1 MGVSEPFIR
10 RPIATSLLGIA
21 LLIGGLLGYFALP
34 VSALPQVD
42 FPTVQVTTQLPGAS
56 PDVIASLITAPLE
69 RQLGQI
75 PSLSAMNS
83 TSSFGVSQISL
94 QFDLNRDIDGATQ
107 DVQAAINAAAGV
119 LPKTLPYPPTYAK
132 VNPADAPVMTLA
144 LRSDTISLRAM
155 SDIADTLLAQR
166 LSQISGVGR
175 VSVLGGLKPAVR
187 IQADLARLAAYG
199 IAMEDLRT
207 AIASANVS
215 GPKGSLDGAQQSYII
230 AANDQIAAADAYKPV
245 IIAYRNGSPV
255 TIADVAQI
263 VDGLEN
269 DRTGG
274 WYQGSPAVIIDIQRQ
289 PGANVIDVVSQIRA
303 EIPKVQRAIPAGVN
317 LTIVSDRTVTIRASV
332 RDVQFTLILS
342 VVLVT
347 LVVLLFLRSL
357 RATLIAGV
365 ALPLSLITSFGIMYF
380 AGFSLDN
387 LSLMALT
394 IGTGFV
400 VDDAIVMIENIVRHM
415 ENGDSAMEASLKGAS
430 EIGFTVISLTVS
442 LIAVFI
448 PLLFMSGL
456 VGRMFREFALTLTI
470 AVVTSAVVSLTL
482 TPMMCSRL
490 LKHAHEE
497 LAVPGLAAVSRF
509 IDRTVGFY
517 HRTLL
522 WVLERQRATLVVT
535 FATLIATLAL
545 YVVAPKG
552 FLPLQDTASI
562 TAVTEAGPDVSFA
575 EMQKR
580 QAEAADAIK
589 ADPDVTGVV
598 SVIGAGSVNPTT
610 NVGRLVMTLKPRGER
625 RDDVSVVI
633 TRLKER
639 VAAIPGM
646 TIYFQPVQDVQ
657 ISTQSSRSQYQYTL
671 TGTDAALVSE
681 WARKLVAEMR
691 RDPLFRDVSSEA
703 QEGGLRAQ
711 LTVDRTRAG
720 QLGVSLQGITDTL
733 NDAFAQRQISTIYGQ
748 ANQYRVVLEALPM
761 YQRDPSI
768 LSKLYLPGAAS
779 ATAGAP
785 NAQVPL
791 SAVATLTR
799 TTAPLAISHQA
810 QFPSISLS
818 FNLAP
823 GAALGDAVEAV
834 KTIETRIEMP
844 NSIVGVYAGDAAEF
858 AKALAGQPWL
868 LLAAVITIYIVLG
881 VLYESYIHPITILST
896 LPSAG
901 VGAILALMLCGQDL
915 SVIGLIGII
924 LLMGHRQEERDHDD
938 RLRARGRA
946 RAGDVAERGDRTGL
960 SAALPSDHD
969 DDAGR
974 PVRCA
979 AAGDRERH
987 RRRAALPT
995 RHLHYRRPAAQPI
1008 AHALHHAGDLSRP
1021 RPHQPPPRAGA
1032 AAGRIRRS
1040 ARRGRD
1046 RGDAVMASISEP
1058 FIRRPVA
1065 TTLLSIGLFLLGIV
1079 AYEFLPVASVPNI
1092 DFSRHLR
1099 LGQPSWRRPV
1109 RHGRD
1114 GCLAAGAAA
1123 RRDRGHQPDHLDF
1136 VTRHDQHP
1144 APVRHRPQRRQS
1156 RPRRAGG
1163 NQCVAGRPA
1172 ERFADAAALPQGEH
1186 RRRAGLRAGADL
1198 EDAVRQRG
1206 LRRRRHRAGAAHLAG
1221 AGGGQCDDLGCRPA
1235 GGQDSAQS
1243 CRAVQCRHRHR
1254 RRANCDYQRQPARSG
1269 RHLQRRAPERDAV
1282 AQQADAD
1289 GERVPRHRH
1298 QEREGQFR
1306 PALRCCRHRGLRP

>member
-42 FPTVQVTTQLPGAS
+42 FPTVQVSTQLPGAS

-75 PSLSAMNS
+75 PSLTAMNS

-119 LPKTLPYPPTYAK
+119 LPRTLPYPPTYAK

-199 IAMEDLRT
+199 IAMEDLRS

-230 AANDQIAAADAYKPV
+230 AANDQIAAAEAYRPI

-255 TIADVAQI
+255 TIGDVAQI

-274 WYQGSPAVIIDIQRQ
+274 WYQGTPAVIIDIQRQ
-289 PGANVIDVVSQIRA
+289 PGANVIDVVKQIRA
-303 EIPKVQRAIPAGVN
+303 EIPKVQRAIPAGVR

-332 RDVQFTLILS
+332 HDVQFTLILS

-415 ENGDSAMEASLKGAS
+415 ENGDSAMQASLKGAS

-509 IDRTVGFY
+509 IDRTVEFY

-522 WVLERQRATLVVT
+522 WVLEHQRATLVVT
-535 FATLIATLAL
+535 FATLAATLVL

-562 TAVTEAGPDVSFA
+562 TAVTEAAPDVSFG

-589 ADPDVTGVV
+589 ADPAVTGVV

-625 RDDVSVVI
+625 RDDVSAVI
-633 TRLKER
+633 TRLKDK
-639 VAAIPGM
+639 VAGIPGM
-646 TIYFQPVQDVQ
+646 TVYFQPVQDVQ

-671 TGTDAALVSE
+671 TGTDATLVSE
-681 WARKLVAEMR
+681 WARKLVDEMR

-711 LTVDRTRAG
+711 LDVDRTRAG
-720 QLGVSLQGITDTL
+720 QLGVSLQAITDTL

-768 LSKLYLPGAAS
+768 LSKLYLPGGAS
-779 ATAGAP
+779 SSIVGAP

-791 SAVATLTR
+791 SAVATLKR

-810 QFPSISLS
+810 QFPAISLS

-901 VGAILALMLCGQDL
+901 VGAILALILCGQDL

-924 LLMGHRQEERDHDD
+924 LLMGIVKKNAIMMIDFALE
-938 RLRARGRA
+938 
-946 RAGDVAERGDRTGL
+946 AERGQGMPAHEAIVQACLLRFRPIMMTTL
-960 SAALPSDHD
+960 AALF
-969 DDAGR
+969 G
-974 PVRCA
+974 
-979 AAGDRERH
+979 
-987 RRRAALPT
+987 ALPLAIESGT
-995 RHLHYRRPAAQPI
+995 GAELRFPLGISIIGGLLLSQLLTLYTTPVIYLALDRINRRLEQ
-1008 AHALHHAGDLSRP
+1008 AL
-1021 RPHQPPPRAGA
+1021 PPPVPEGPPTAGA
-1032 AAGRIRRS
+1032 
-1040 ARRGRD
+1040 
-1046 RGDAVMASISEP
+1046 
-1058 FIRRPVA
+1058 
-1065 TTLLSIGLFLLGIV
+1065 T
-1079 AYEFLPVASVPNI
+1079 
-1092 DFSRHLR
+1092 
-1099 LGQPSWRRPV
+1099 
-1109 RHGRD
+1109 
-1114 GCLAAGAAA
+1114 
-1123 RRDRGHQPDHLDF
+1123 
-1136 VTRHDQHP
+1136 
-1144 APVRHRPQRRQS
+1144 
-1156 RPRRAGG
+1156 
-1163 NQCVAGRPA
+1163 
-1172 ERFADAAALPQGEH
+1172 
-1186 RRRAGLRAGADL
+1186 
-1198 EDAVRQRG
+1198 
-1206 LRRRRHRAGAAHLAG
+1206 
-1221 AGGGQCDDLGCRPA
+1221 
-1235 GGQDSAQS
+1235 
-1243 CRAVQCRHRHR
+1243 
-1254 RRANCDYQRQPARSG
+1254 
-1269 RHLQRRAPERDAV
+1269 
-1282 AQQADAD
+1282 
-1289 GERVPRHRH
+1289 
-1298 QEREGQFR
+1298 EGMQ
-1306 PALRCCRHRGLRP
+1306 

>member
-42 FPTVQVTTQLPGAS
+42 FPTVQVSTQLPGAS

-75 PSLSAMNS
+75 PSLTAMNS

-199 IAMEDLRT
+199 IAMEDLRA
-207 AIASANVS
+207 AIANANVS

-230 AANDQIAAADAYKPV
+230 AANDQIAAADAYRPI

-255 TIADVAQI
+255 TIGDVAQI

-274 WYQGSPAVIIDIQRQ
+274 WYQGTPAVIIDIQRQ
-289 PGANVIDVVSQIRA
+289 PGANVIDVVKQIRT
-303 EIPKVQRAIPAGVN
+303 EIPKVQRAIPAGVH

-332 RDVQFTLILS
+332 HDVQFTLILS

-415 ENGDSAMEASLKGAS
+415 ENGDSAMQASLKGAS

-490 LKHAHEE
+490 LKAAHEE
-497 LAVPGLAAVSRF
+497 MAVPGLAAVSRF
-509 IDRTVGFY
+509 IDRTVEFY

-535 FATLIATLAL
+535 FATLAATLVL

-562 TAVTEAGPDVSFA
+562 TAVTEAAPDVSFG

-589 ADPDVTGVV
+589 TDPDVTGVV

-625 RDDVSVVI
+625 RDDVSAVI
-633 TRLKER
+633 TRLKEK
-639 VAAIPGM
+639 VGGIPGM
-646 TIYFQPVQDVQ
+646 TVYFQPVQDVQ

-671 TGTDAALVSE
+671 TGTDATLVSE
-681 WARKLVAEMR
+681 WAKKLVDEMR

-711 LTVDRTRAG
+711 LDVDRTRAG
-720 QLGVSLQGITDTL
+720 QLGVSLQAITDTL

-768 LSKLYLPGAAS
+768 LSKLYLPGGAS
-779 ATAGAP
+779 SSVVGAP

-791 SAVATLTR
+791 DAVATLKR

-810 QFPSISLS
+810 QFPAISLS

-901 VGAILALMLCGQDL
+901 VGAILALILCGQDL

-924 LLMGHRQEERDHDD
+924 LLMGIVKKNAIMMIDFALE
-938 RLRARGRA
+938 
-946 RAGDVAERGDRTGL
+946 AERGQGMPAHEAIVQACLLRFRPIMMTTL
-960 SAALPSDHD
+960 AALF
-969 DDAGR
+969 G
-974 PVRCA
+974 
-979 AAGDRERH
+979 
-987 RRRAALPT
+987 ALPLAIESGT
-995 RHLHYRRPAAQPI
+995 GAELRFPLGISIIGGLLLSQLLTLYTTPVIYLALDRINRRLEQ
-1008 AHALHHAGDLSRP
+1008 AL
-1021 RPHQPPPRAGA
+1021 PPPAPEGPPTAGA
-1032 AAGRIRRS
+1032 
-1040 ARRGRD
+1040 
-1046 RGDAVMASISEP
+1046 
-1058 FIRRPVA
+1058 
-1065 TTLLSIGLFLLGIV
+1065 T
-1079 AYEFLPVASVPNI
+1079 
-1092 DFSRHLR
+1092 
-1099 LGQPSWRRPV
+1099 
-1109 RHGRD
+1109 
-1114 GCLAAGAAA
+1114 
-1123 RRDRGHQPDHLDF
+1123 
-1136 VTRHDQHP
+1136 
-1144 APVRHRPQRRQS
+1144 
-1156 RPRRAGG
+1156 
-1163 NQCVAGRPA
+1163 
-1172 ERFADAAALPQGEH
+1172 
-1186 RRRAGLRAGADL
+1186 
-1198 EDAVRQRG
+1198 
-1206 LRRRRHRAGAAHLAG
+1206 
-1221 AGGGQCDDLGCRPA
+1221 
-1235 GGQDSAQS
+1235 
-1243 CRAVQCRHRHR
+1243 
-1254 RRANCDYQRQPARSG
+1254 
-1269 RHLQRRAPERDAV
+1269 
-1282 AQQADAD
+1282 
-1289 GERVPRHRH
+1289 
-1298 QEREGQFR
+1298 EGMQ
-1306 PALRCCRHRGLRP
+1306 